1 MPSLSGITLCFINAM
16 ALFVSCH
23 SITPSAV
30 IEVVSSPNS
39 NNAGVSAIK
48 KKSIYASIANFGSD
62 LPFGKP
68 DLSAL
73 PVKLAPSNNP
83 LLCEDVDT
91 LDTTFASVD
100 PIIILVPRGECSF
113 ERKARNAERLGAF
126 HAIIYD
132 NLATKYGEK
141 VPYPQTLQDVNWPN
155 KTVDYE
161 CQLGE
166 GWIPMEELSFDKLP
180 YDTTNDVLLS
190 GSTSDGNLC
199 AIYNDVEAK
208 LSGDSF
214 ENFETKCPSKRC
226 LLTSNRNVELIQ
238 ACCAWDIYFDMGDD
252 DTVIDVNITST
263 FLTMEEGDALVQMLR
278 DGEVQAQVS
287 LRWYPKFNISS
298 LLICVLGTFIT
309 WLSGWISAKAYRKE
323 RSKVENNFDTYIEM
337 PPRVQT
343 DSSPAGTNVG
353 DSSHSPVIVN
363 NTSPPLE
370 SAIAEIPIASNE
382 TEGGAND
389 DSSLRR
395 TEQAEERIGSH
406 EEEEEVLNLNSLH
419 ALIFIVAA
427 SSMLLILFY
436 TKWYTVVTV
445 FYVIGGVSS
454 MIQVAIRPLLLFSCR
469 SYRPLQNLS
478 RPILRKLPFS
488 VVDIISVLAGAGIGA
503 TWLWLWFSRR
513 NNAHTLPFYWIVQ
526 DLMGACVCIA
536 FLTVIRMNSI
546 KVGTVLLVTAFVYDI
561 FFVFITPHIFGE
573 SIMVTV
579 ATGGGQ
585 AQDPYYCEK
594 YPSEGDCN
602 NTPLPMLFAI
612 PKINDWRGGLSML
625 GLGDIVIPG
634 LICCFAARL
643 DSAKHL
649 ANSRRAREQTER
661 DGTGEIPNAEEKRA
675 CSSRLLSGYFSPIIM
690 AYAIG
695 LMLATIAVYLM
706 KRGQPALLYIV
717 PLTLCTMVL
726 KGSINNEL
734 RDLWKGPGILVI
746 SEEVMPELDID
757 HNFA

>member
-1 MPSLSGITLCFINAM
+1 
-16 ALFVSCH
+16 
-23 SITPSAV
+23 
-30 IEVVSSPNS
+30 
-39 NNAGVSAIK
+39 
-48 KKSIYASIANFGSD
+48 
-62 LPFGKP
+62 
-68 DLSAL
+68 
-73 PVKLAPSNNP
+73 
-83 LLCEDVDT
+83 
-91 LDTTFASVD
+91 
-100 PIIILVPRGECSF
+100 
-113 ERKARNAERLGAF
+113 
-126 HAIIYD
+126 
-132 NLATKYGEK
+132 
-141 VPYPQTLQDVNWPN
+141 
-155 KTVDYE
+155 
-161 CQLGE
+161 
-166 GWIPMEELSFDKLP
+166 
-180 YDTTNDVLLS
+180 
-190 GSTSDGNLC
+190 
-199 AIYNDVEAK
+199 
-208 LSGDSF
+208 
-214 ENFETKCPSKRC
+214 
-226 LLTSNRNVELIQ
+226 
-238 ACCAWDIYFDMGDD
+238 
-252 DTVIDVNITST
+252 
-263 FLTMEEGDALVQMLR
+263 
-278 DGEVQAQVS
+278 
-287 LRWYPKFNISS
+287 
-298 LLICVLGTFIT
+298 
-309 WLSGWISAKAYRKE
+309 
-323 RSKVENNFDTYIEM
+323 
-337 PPRVQT
+337 
-343 DSSPAGTNVG
+343 
-353 DSSHSPVIVN
+353 
-363 NTSPPLE
+363 
-370 SAIAEIPIASNE
+370 
-382 TEGGAND
+382 
-389 DSSLRR
+389 
-395 TEQAEERIGSH
+395 
-406 EEEEEVLNLNSLH
+406 
-419 ALIFIVAA
+419 
-427 SSMLLILFY
+427 
-436 TKWYTVVTV
+436 VVTV

>member
-1 MPSLSGITLCFINAM
+1 MLSLPGITLCFINVM

-23 SITPSAV
+23 SISPSAV
-30 IEVVSSPNS
+30 IEVVSSPN
-39 NNAGVSAIK
+39 NN
-48 KKSIYASIANFGSD
+48 KKSIYASIANFGPD

-68 DLSAL
+68 DLAAL
-73 PVKLAPSNNP
+73 PVKLAPPNNP
-83 LLCEDVDT
+83 LMCEDVDT
-91 LDTTFASVD
+91 TFASAEPV
-100 PIIILVPRGECSF
+100 IILVPRGECSF
-113 ERKARNAERLGAF
+113 ERKARNAERLGAI

-141 VPYPQTLQDVNWPN
+141 VPNPQTLQDVNWPN
-155 KTVDYE
+155 RTVDYE

-166 GWIPMEELSFDKLP
+166 AWIPMAELSFDKLP
-180 YDTTNDVLLS
+180 YDATNDVLLT

-199 AIYNDVEAK
+199 AIYNDVEAE

-214 ENFETKCPSKRC
+214 EKFETKCPSKRC
-226 LLTSNRNVELIQ
+226 LLTSNRNVESESIQ

-252 DTVIDVNITST
+252 DTIIDVNITST
-263 FLTMEEGDALVQMLR
+263 FLTMEEGDALVQMLQ

-298 LLICVLGTFIT
+298 LLICALGTFIT
-309 WLSGWISAKAYRKE
+309 WLSGWISAQAYRKE
-323 RSKVENNFDTYIEM
+323 RAKVENDASDTHIEII
-337 PPRVQT
+337 PRVET
-343 DSSPAGTNVG
+343 DSSAQRKVG
-353 DSSHSPVIVN
+353 DSNHSPVIVN
-363 NTSPPLE
+363 STSPPLE
-370 SAIAEIPIASNE
+370 PEIVAIPIAPNE
-382 TEGGAND
+382 NEEGTND
-389 DSSLRR
+389 NFSLRQD
-395 TEQAEERIGSH
+395 EQAEERIGRQ
-406 EEEEEVLNLNSLH
+406 EDEEEEVLNLNSLH
-419 ALIFIVAA
+419 ALVFIVAA
-427 SSMLLILFY
+427 SAMLLILFY

-469 SYRPLQNLS
+469 RCRLLQNLS
-478 RPILRKLPFS
+478 RPILRIIPFS
-488 VVDIISVLAGAGIGA
+488 VVDLISVLSGTGIGA
-503 TWLWLWFSRR
+503 TWLWLWFSER
-513 NNAHTLPFYWIVQ
+513 NNAHMFAFYWIVQ

-594 YPSEGDCN
+594 YPSEGDCD

-649 ANSRRAREQTER
+649 ANSRREREQIER
-661 DGTGEIPNAEEKRA
+661 GGTRENAEEGA
-675 CSSRLLSGYFSPIIM
+675 CSRLFSGYFSPIIM

-695 LMLATIAVYLM
+695 LMLANIAVYLM
-706 KRGQPALLYIV
+706 KRSQPALLYIV
-717 PLTLCTMVL
+717 PLTLGTMVL
-726 KGSINNEL
+726 KGSINSEL
-734 RDLWKGPGILVI
+734 RDLWKGPGVLLVI
-746 SEEVMPELDID
+746 SEEVMSEPDII